1 MCDFAFLVDV
11 TDHLNQLHDQL
22 KGKEHHINELFQL
35 VFAFEMNLRLC
46 ETQLRNANYV
56 HFQTLM
62 KNEPA
67 SPDTYVAFAELLRRE
82 FADRFIDL
90 RARSG
95 ELLLFLNPIQVEV
108 NGAPEAVQMRLIEV
122 QCFAS
127 LKATFKEVPLVLS
140 NALAD

>member
-11 TDHLNQLHDQL
+11 TDHLNQLHVQL
-22 KGKEHHINELFQL
+22 KGKEHLINELFQF
-35 VFAFEMNLRLC
+35 VFAFEMNLRLW
-46 ETQLRNANYV
+46 ETQLRNANYLL
-56 HFQTLM
+56 FPTLK

-95 ELLLFLNPIQVEV
+95 ELLLFANPFQVEV
-108 NGAPEAVQMRLIEV
+108 DDAPEAVQMRLIEV
-122 QCFAS
+122 QCSAS